1 MLLRNPS
8 DCHRQ
13 TRIAAVA
20 HNGTQTKYTSE
31 FVFKRDKDGKGMRVG
46 DIMLGGKNQMLNT
59 NKLPYVLIGDP
70 AMRLPSPEYVVTV
83 DSIDGV
89 K

>member
-1 MLLRNPS
+1 
-8 DCHRQ
+8 
-13 TRIAAVA
+13 
-20 HNGTQTKYTSE
+20 
-31 FVFKRDKDGKGMRVG
+31 MRVG
-46 DIMLGGKNQMLNT
+46 DIMLGGKNQMSNT

-89 K
+89 MIEGH